1 MLLKLLIPNFKKCF
15 SSKLKRCRPT
25 PRSLYFAAKQGNAL
39 QVLVLAAGCNVNAT
53 IPQEKHK
60 TAMHAASAAGHVDVL
75 RLLCMVSIRNLIPVL
90 TPPNTSDN
98 CTLVNMSDVSTEG
111 PFLLEASNHPLS
123 TLFKY

>member
-1 MLLKLLIPNFKKCF
+1 
-15 SSKLKRCRPT
+15 
-25 PRSLYFAAKQGNAL
+25 
-39 QVLVLAAGCNVNAT
+39 VLVLAAGCNVNAT

-98 CTLVNMSDVSTEG
+98 CTLVNMSDVSTQG
-111 PFLLEASNHPLS
+111 PLRALLEASNHPLS